1 MFYES
6 VNLVEKVGKALLV
19 RCLLCGLLLRKI
31 TTVLHRHGRVPVPD
45 CLLYLV
51 TTRGLRQFRMLEQ
64 RSLLPSFS

>member
-6 VNLVEKVGKALLV
+6 VSLAEKVGKALLN
-19 RCLLCGLLLRKI
+19 RCLLCGLLFREI
-31 TTVLHRHGRVPVPD
+31 TTVLHRRGRVPVPD

-51 TTRGLRQFRMLEQ
+51 TTRGLRQFRMLEP